1 MKIIGYNRQA
11 TLLYARK
18 WAFMRN
24 PAYYD
29 FSMLGGDCTAF
40 ASQCLYA
47 GSKIMNYT
55 PVFGWY
61 YNSLN
66 DRSAS
71 WTGVEFFHKFLID
84 NATPEG
90 VGLNTGPFAKET
102 PLQNLEI
109 GDFIQLGRS
118 ELDFYH
124 TLVVVGFQNGTPL
137 VAAHSYDVYN
147 KPLTSYQF
155 EQLRCLHILGVKT
168 LS

>member
-1 MKIIGYNRQA
+1 MKIIEYNRQA
-11 TLLYARK
+11 TLLYART

-47 GSKIMNYT
+47 GSNVMNYT

-61 YNSLN
+61 YNSPN
-66 DRSAS
+66 DRAAA
-71 WTGVEFFHKFLID
+71 WTGVEFFYRFLID
-84 NATPEG
+84 NATSEG
-90 VGLNTGPFAKET
+90 VGLNTGPFAEEVQ
-102 PLQNLEI
+102 LNRLEI

-118 ELDFYH
+118 NLDFYH
-124 TLVVVGFQNGTPL
+124 TLVVVGFQNGIPL

-147 KPLTSYQF
+147 KLLTAYRF

-168 LS
+168 PF